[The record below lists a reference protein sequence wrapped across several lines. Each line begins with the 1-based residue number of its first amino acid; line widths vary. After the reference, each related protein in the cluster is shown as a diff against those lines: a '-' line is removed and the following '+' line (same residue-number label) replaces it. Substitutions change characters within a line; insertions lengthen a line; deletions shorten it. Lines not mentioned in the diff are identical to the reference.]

1 VGTLADLL
9 EEDGMKSLWVKSVAA
24 AAFAGVMAFGATAM
38 AKPGDH
44 MRSFAPQAQQGSQH
58 NTMMLR
64 GDSAS
69 MQRSMDNTHQSKG
82 NEGNH
87 LPALNPRTHM
97 PAK

>member
-1 VGTLADLL
+1 
-9 EEDGMKSLWVKSVAA
+9 MKSLWVKSVAA
-24 AAFAGVMAFGATAM
+24 AAFVSLMTFGATAM

-44 MRSFAPQAQQGSQH
+44 ARSFAPQAQQGSQH

-82 NEGNH
+82 DGEHH